1 MGPKG
6 KSKSLAL
13 KHSYLGQYNK
23 NAKTLSEMEI
33 RIQKQGESMKFKQ
46 KKLDYLV
53 EKERRKLNHRKEK
66 LKRIMESIES
76 YDRTCRKRA
85 NETAFSISKKKKS
98 NRKHKPTNNETPHM
112 AKIVRCSET
121 IQACAA
127 IPGFSV

>member
-1 MGPKG
+1 
-6 KSKSLAL
+6 
-13 KHSYLGQYNK
+13 
-23 NAKTLSEMEI
+23 MEI

-85 NETAFSISKKKKS
+85 NETAFSISKKKKAIE
-98 NRKHKPTNNETPHM
+98 NINQLTMRPHIWQ
-112 AKIVRCSET
+112 K
-121 IQACAA
+121 
-127 IPGFSV
+127 